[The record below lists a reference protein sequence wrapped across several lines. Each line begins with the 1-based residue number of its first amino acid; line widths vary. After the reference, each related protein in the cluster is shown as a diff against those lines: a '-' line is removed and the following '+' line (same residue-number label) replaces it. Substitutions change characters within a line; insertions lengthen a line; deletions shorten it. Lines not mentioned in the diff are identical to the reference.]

1 MMLFGRKKDKIEIEY
16 DRTSQRPVIRCSICN
31 GEQMAGFKDNQ
42 TNQFH
47 EVMLIRTDADLK
59 YFMKKYDLKE
69 EPERM
74 Y

>member
-1 MMLFGRKKDKIEIEY
+1 MFGRKKGDIKIEY
-16 DRTSQRPVIRCSICN
+16 DRASQKPVIRCSICN
-31 GEQMAGFKDNQ
+31 GEQIAGFKDIK

-59 YFMKKYDLKE
+59 CFMQKYDLKE
-69 EPERM
+69 EPERV

>member
-1 MMLFGRKKDKIEIEY
+1 MFGRKKDKIEIEY

-31 GEQMAGFKDNQ
+31 GEQVAGFKNIQ

-47 EVMLIRTDADLK
+47 EVMLIRTEADLK
-59 YFMKKYDLKE
+59 YFMNKYELKE